1 MFKINRKTDYSVR
14 VMLALAKHPYGTR
27 LPTKFIEEQT
37 LIPPPFLRRIVADLS
52 RSGLI
57 HTFPGP
63 NGGLQLAR
71 APHEINL
78 RHIWEAVEGRLLISD
93 CIEFPEECPFVSNC
107 PVRSCWGRLQAVL
120 VKEMESTSL
129 AELAGEANALI
140 TRTSVQLKSEVF
152 LNSLK

>member
-1 MFKINRKTDYSVR
+1 VFKINRKTDYSVR
-14 VMLALAKHPYGTR
+14 VMLTLAKRPYGTR
-27 LPTKFIEEQT
+27 LSTKFIEEQT

-78 RHIWEAVEGRLLISD
+78 LRIWEAVEGRLLISD
-93 CIEFPEECPFVSNC
+93 CIEFPEECPLDCNC
-107 PVRSCWGRLQAVL
+107 PVRSYWGRLQAVL

-129 AELAGEANALI
+129 AELTGEANALI
-140 TRTSVQLKSEVF
+140 TRSSVELKSEAF
-152 LNSLK
+152 LNS